1 MSFVFTAIKYWLYYQ
16 VALFMLRMYG
26 ISIPDKLTIG
36 YWLQYVVDIVNSEP
50 ALEAETGRN
59 SNDACNP
66 LEYDSLGQKME
77 RTIEDLCLI
86 TEFSTAVKEILKPIA
101 QRRMDLNE
109 SRKKLNMDVREKNE
123 IAKLYSPH
131 EIRELM
137 AAFQKLDE
145 NDDLLIDRHEFLEAL
160 LHYNPKAKGSFDT
173 QIFSIADVKG
183 NDVIDFEEFL
193 SLCAAIDGYVPV
205 PDENKA
211 KLFNPQA
218 SFVKFMKEQ
227 RA

>member
-1 MSFVFTAIKYWLYYQ
+1 MSFLFKAIEYWLKYQ
-16 VALFMLRMYG
+16 VALFMLRVYG
-26 ISIPDKLTIG
+26 INIPDKLTIG
-36 YWLQYVVDIVNSEP
+36 YWWQYVVDVINSEP
-50 ALEAETGRN
+50 VLEAETGRN

-77 RTIEDLCLI
+77 RSIDDLCLI
-86 TEFSTAVKEILKPIA
+86 TEFATAVRDVLKPINE
-101 QRRMDLNE
+101 RRVDLNE

-173 QIFSIADVKG
+173 QIFTIADVKG

-193 SLCAAIDGYVPV
+193 SVCAQIDGYVPV
-205 PDENKA
+205 TDENKQ
-211 KLFNPQA
+211 KLFHPQS
-218 SFVKFMKEQ
+218 SFVKFMAEQ